1 MLLHQ
6 DYIGERVPSLSK
18 LICDLAL
25 TLTATKSAAIF
36 EHFPGPGLQFHRFY
50 CHVLGKVS
58 AVADMNFLVSFIET
72 IKGRSKRT
80 SVIWKQQMIF
90 LEPS

>member
-6 DYIGERVPSLSK
+6 DYIGERVPLLLK

-25 TLTATKSAAIF
+25 TLTAMKSADIF
-36 EHFPGPGLQFHRFY
+36 EHFPGPNLQFHRFY

-58 AVADMNFLVSFIET
+58 VADMNFLVSFIET

-80 SVIWKQQMIF
+80 SVTWKQ
-90 LEPS
+90 